1 MRRPYTSGWRL
12 KFADAAGDDQGMT
25 RVVLAALLLAIPV
38 LTSWILVHR
47 VGHPVKT
54 RR

>member
-1 MRRPYTSGWRL
+1 MRRPYTGGRRL
-12 KFADAAGDDQGMT
+12 KFAHGAGDVSDMT

-38 LTSWILVHR
+38 LTSWILVQR